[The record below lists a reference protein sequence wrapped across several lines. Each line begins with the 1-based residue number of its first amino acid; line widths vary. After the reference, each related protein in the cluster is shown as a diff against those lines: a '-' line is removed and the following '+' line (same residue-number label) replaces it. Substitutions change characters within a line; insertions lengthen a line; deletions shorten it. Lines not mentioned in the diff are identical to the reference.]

1 MLLQLAG
8 SFFEMTP
15 VAPFYLTGLWQ
26 VKPNRPLAA
35 HRWGLPLIEVNRAF
49 NGSVWPEHANLPA
62 TEFCA
67 RSGVTDCVLFCVF
80 ASPIRLYARPFVTL
94 PAPSIWSNF
103 DDRLR
108 L

>member
-8 SFFEMTP
+8 SFFEMAP

-49 NGSVWPEHANLPA
+49 N
-62 TEFCA
+62 
-67 RSGVTDCVLFCVF
+67 
-80 ASPIRLYARPFVTL
+80 
-94 PAPSIWSNF
+94 
-103 DDRLR
+103 
-108 L
+108 